1 MNPTPPTPVSK
12 NKRIGKSKVFNDSIH
27 GHIAIDPACVLIIDT
42 PQFQRLQKLL
52 QLGPTQWVFPGAT
65 HKRFAHSIGVCYL
78 AGKFVESTLRYDPK
92 QIYQICGQVSD
103 LPRRE
108 RLYFLL
114 NVSNVLCNLCLQLD
128 NSATDQ
134 IDAFL
139 HDLLFKGDLR
149 P

>member
-1 MNPTPPTPVSK
+1 M
-12 NKRIGKSKVFNDSIH
+12 IGIMSYGKKSHVR
-27 GHIAIDPACVLIIDT
+27 A
-42 PQFQRLQKLL
+42 
-52 QLGPTQWVFPGAT
+52 
-65 HKRFAHSIGVCYL
+65 L

-108 RLYFLL
+108 QLYFLL
-114 NVSNVLCNLCLQLD
+114 NVSNVLCNLCLELD

-139 HDLLFKGDLR
+139 HDLVFKGDLR